1 MASVAVVE
9 VVASVAAVVEVV
21 VVAASVAAGEAVV
34 SLVAQRSAA
43 PGRPS
48 GHRLPVER
56 AGARQHCLA
65 GLQVAS
71 VDREE
76 ALAATDRASAIA
88 LASTTDRI

>member
-1 MASVAVVE
+1 M
-9 VVASVAAVVEVV
+9 ASVAAVGEAA
-21 VVAASVAAGEAVV
+21 AASVAAVGEAAV

-43 PGRPS
+43 PDRPS

-88 LASTTDRI
+88 LASTTDRV